1 MHKTA
6 IERAA
11 LKKEV
16 EDVMALHLPVAAKEQ
31 IATKVLVR
39 ANGLT
44 TVTSRVII
52 PSAATGEGSAAIG
65 A

>member
-16 EDVMALHLPVAAKEQ
+16 EDVMAINLPVAVRDQ
-31 IATKVLVR
+31 IATTVLVR

-44 TVTSRVII
+44 TITSRVII
-52 PSAATGEGSAAIG
+52 HPTATGEGSVAPSN
-65 A
+65 